1 MVYDRSVIAEP
12 PILDA
17 RVRVRGIPC
26 SAVAR
31 ELGFST
37 AKNVVALGA
46 LCEATRLFP
55 EETYLAAIR
64 QTLAHKPELLVLD
77 ERAFAAGVRAAVAA
91 G

>member
-1 MVYDRSVIAEP
+1 M
-12 PILDA
+12 
-17 RVRVRGIPC
+17 PC
-26 SAVAR
+26 SAVAH
-31 ELGFST
+31 ELGFVT

-64 QTLAHKPELLVLD
+64 QTLAHKPALLELN
-77 ERAFAAGVRAAVAA
+77 ERAFAAGVRAAVSA